1 MENRSF
7 VVRLGSALL
16 RLIVVILL
24 MALLVT
30 GVWFYQQNKINTQ
43 NTRISD
49 LERQVTELKKN
60 GSLSQSISSE
70 KDAVDSVARDTER
83 QSDIKA
89 IHSQVEAYY
98 AQNGKY
104 PTLSDINDSD
114 WRATNM
120 KSLEENALKDP
131 QGTKAILDPKPS
143 MNVYAYD
150 VKAADKN
157 TCNNATKDCVQYNL
171 TANLENGQT
180 FTKQNLN

>member
-7 VVRLGSALL
+7 IGRLGSALL
-16 RLIVVILL
+16 RLISVILL
-24 MALLVT
+24 MALLVIAA
-30 GVWFYQQNKINTQ
+30 WLYQQNKINKQ

-49 LERQVTELKKN
+49 LESQVTALKEN
-60 GSLSQSISSE
+60 GSLSQSIASDKNAAAS
-70 KDAVDSVARDTER
+70 AARDTER

-89 IHSQVEAYY
+89 IHGQVEAYY

-120 KSLEENALKDP
+120 KGLDENAFKDP

-143 MNVYAYD
+143 PNVYAYD
-150 VKAADKN
+150 VKADDKN
-157 TCNNATKDCVQYNL
+157 TCNNATKDCVHYSL
-171 TANLENGQT
+171 IANLENGQT